1 MIRPLI
7 AFLFLCLPILLSGQT
22 VGDALRYSTFQ
33 PGMTARALGVGGSL
47 GALGGDYS
55 TVATNPAG
63 LAWFRSSQFQFTPGI
78 FSMGTEAE
86 LVTGGINFANKE
98 NVTSLTL
105 GSVGLVIHSRPK
117 RQSDWRTFNF
127 GIGFH
132 RTASFRREFF
142 YEGKSPGSITDR
154 FVELANGFLPEELE
168 QVDPFE
174 AYPAWQVFAID
185 NPDPNDPRAYVNDFA
200 ANPSVVREQSITE
213 RGSITE
219 MALSFGANYQ
229 EKLMIGAT
237 VGFPIVNFEQRSSY
251 NEFDVD
257 SIDVFEELTFNERL
271 DTRGIGVNL
280 RLGLIYRASQLL
292 RVGLAFHT
300 PSWISFDDDFSTDI
314 AFLNDI
320 NFERLEAESPV
331 GEFSYSLATPWR
343 VIGSV
348 GLVFGK
354 NGFLSG
360 EVEYLD
366 YGGANFNFTKEDP
379 QFQSDESFVNR
390 QISDQL
396 GSAVRVRVGGEVA
409 YEIFRFRGGLG
420 LQQSPFDGDNSLN
433 ESLHFGL
440 GVHEGSFFLDL
451 GYRYLN
457 IKDGFVPYTLNN
469 EGRQQQ
475 VDLNSN
481 QSEFLLTV
489 GFRF

>member
-1 MIRPLI
+1 MIRPVI
-7 AFLFLCLPILLSGQT
+7 ALLFLCLPSLFFAQT

-33 PGMTARALGVGGSL
+33 PGVTARALGVGGSL

-63 LAWFRSSQFQFTPGI
+63 MAWFRSSQFQLSPGI
-78 FSMGTEAE
+78 YSLGTEAE
-86 LVTGGINFANKE
+86 LVTGGINFPNKE

-105 GSVGLVIHSRPK
+105 GSLGLVIHSRPK

-154 FVELANGFLPEELE
+154 FVELANGLTPAELE

-174 AYPAWQVFAID
+174 AFPAFQTFAID
-185 NPDPNDPRAYVNDFA
+185 TFGGPRNYINDFA
-200 ANPSVVREQSITE
+200 DNPSVVRSQSVTE

-237 VGFPIVNFEQRSSY
+237 VGFPILNYEQRSSY
-251 NEFDVD
+251 NEVDVD
-257 SIDVFEELTFNERL
+257 SIPVFDELNFNERL
-271 DTRGIGVNL
+271 ETRGIGVNI
-280 RLGLIYRASQLL
+280 RLGIIYRASQLL
-292 RVGLAFHT
+292 RVGLAFHS
-300 PSWISFDDDFSTDI
+300 PSWISLDDDYSTDM
-314 AFLNDI
+314 AFVNDV
-320 NFERLEAESPV
+320 NFERLEWESPI
-331 GEFSYSLATPWR
+331 GEFSYNLATPWR

-348 GLVFGK
+348 GMVFGK
-354 NGFLSG
+354 NGFLTG

-396 GSAVRVRVGGEVA
+396 GSAIRVRIGGEAA
-409 YEIFRFRGGLG
+409 YEIFRFRAGLG
-420 LQQSPFDGDNSLN
+420 LQQSPFEGDNSLN

-451 GYRYLN
+451 GYRHLN
-457 IKDGFVPYTLNN
+457 IKDGFVPYTLTN